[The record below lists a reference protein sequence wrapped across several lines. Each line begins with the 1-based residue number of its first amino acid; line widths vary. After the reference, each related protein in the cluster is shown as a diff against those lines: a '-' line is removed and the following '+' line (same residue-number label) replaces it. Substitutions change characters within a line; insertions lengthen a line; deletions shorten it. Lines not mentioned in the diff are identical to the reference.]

1 MEVLYGFETGEA
13 KRDNTRTLHPP
24 QPPFAFGSGGWWVL
38 TFPRRLRLTALCP
51 FWLNP
56 LTHLP
61 PLPSIPKRAIPCLL
75 FAINFSPLLP
85 PPPRRR
91 IMSIMSSC
99 PNPPAAQSALP
110 TPRLG
115 VFAEE
120 KRPAVRCFGLFAIF
134 CGNPLPRSTPQSSP
148 QKQVTTQNPS
158 PPPPSRRLPP
168 PSRKKTTLLHDPN
181 NTVAETVQQ
190 CCLVPTTVSPD
201 FYAQKSGANSQ
212 NPLSVPQCP
221 FWFTSPFRPAICQ
234 LLTANCSLLPS
245 PCLRASVPSV
255 VHIPIPSRHLP
266 TAHRQLLTPPPL
278 PHPKTIPYSLFVI
291 NS

>member
-1 MEVLYGFETGEA
+1 MLFRSSGGSLWFRDWRSET
-13 KRDNTRTLHPP
+13 RQYPNTAPP

-85 PPPRRR
+85 PRRR
-91 IMSIMSSC
+91 ILSIMSSC

-148 QKQVTTQNPS
+148 HKQVTTQNPS
-158 PPPPSRRLPP
+158 PPP
-168 PSRKKTTLLHDPN
+168 
-181 NTVAETVQQ
+181 QI
-190 CCLVPTTVSPD
+190 
-201 FYAQKSGANSQ
+201 G
-212 NPLSVPQCP
+212 
-221 FWFTSPFRPAICQ
+221 
-234 LLTANCSLLPS
+234 
-245 PCLRASVPSV
+245 RASCRERV
-255 VHIPIPSRHLP
+255 
-266 TAHRQLLTPPPL
+266 
-278 PHPKTIPYSLFVI
+278 
-291 NS
+291 